1 MQRVMSAKIRGQLA
15 PAPRLT
21 RWGVLAILV
30 YLGLPLLA
38 ALALVGPR
46 CSISSLRG
54 CSGRCYGLLCWL
66 G

>member
-1 MQRVMSAKIRGQLA
+1 MSAKIRGHSA

-38 ALALVGPR
+38 ALVLVDLLLYLAFTR
-46 CSISSLRG
+46 LL
-54 CSGRCYGLLCWL
+54 GRCYGLLCWL